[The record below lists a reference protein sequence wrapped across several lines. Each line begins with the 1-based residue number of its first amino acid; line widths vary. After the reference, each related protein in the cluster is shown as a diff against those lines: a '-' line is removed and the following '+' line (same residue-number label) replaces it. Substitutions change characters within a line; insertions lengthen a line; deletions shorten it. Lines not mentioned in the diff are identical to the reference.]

1 MSDCVPLFSF
11 LFELEFVDH
20 PSRVSVTSPLNKAD
34 REVVPCENDALCRAF
49 QEVRMRGAGEREKD
63 LDLLSHKAIRVY
75 HRASG
80 SRGPLHTGLR
90 LQGLE

>member
-75 HRASG
+75 
-80 SRGPLHTGLR
+80 
-90 LQGLE
+90 